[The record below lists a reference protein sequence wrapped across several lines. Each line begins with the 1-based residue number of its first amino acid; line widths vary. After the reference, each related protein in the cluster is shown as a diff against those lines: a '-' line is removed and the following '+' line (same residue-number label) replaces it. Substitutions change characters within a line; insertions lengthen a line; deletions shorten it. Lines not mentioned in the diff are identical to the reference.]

1 MRTGVFYSANALK
14 KLVMA
19 VFRYPA
25 AAVLWFL
32 VFPLSIISDVFF
44 FFFPS
49 ASLQRCTVP
58 QALLFV
64 ISENKTVYFNGVN

>member
-1 MRTGVFYSANALK
+1 MHTGAFYSANALK

-44 FFFPS
+44 FFFF
-49 ASLQRCTVP
+49 V
-58 QALLFV
+58 LLLV
-64 ISENKTVYFNGVN
+64 FNAAQPPKHFFS